1 MKEIIGLSV
10 KTVIWDAIIF
20 EFVYSN
26 NLRSNDGQDG
36 SSELIDSMPIA
47 MEHVY
52 TYHRVDDEL
61 KKI

>member
-1 MKEIIGLSV
+1 METIGLSV

-36 SSELIDSMPIA
+36 SSELIDSMPIM
-47 MEHVY
+47 MEHMY
-52 TYHRVDDEL
+52 TYLRVDDEL
-61 KKI
+61 QKI